1 MMTFKE
7 EYMAPEALSVE
18 FSPESP
24 LAYSGGGSTENLD
37 ERSNWGGGWS

>member
-24 LAYSGGGSTENLD
+24 LAYSGDTENL
-37 ERSNWGGGWS
+37 EEQTNWEGVWL